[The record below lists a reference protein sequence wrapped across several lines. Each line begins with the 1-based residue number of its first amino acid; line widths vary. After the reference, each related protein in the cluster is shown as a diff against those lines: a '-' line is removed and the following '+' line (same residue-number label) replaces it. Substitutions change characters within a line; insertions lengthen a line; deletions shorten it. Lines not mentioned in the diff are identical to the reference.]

1 MGVLVDCDQ
10 HLYET
15 RTMWSDYADP
25 TDRELAL
32 GIVDDD
38 RGYAWLRWQG
48 RPLGM
53 ADVQLPHDTLAL
65 GEHRNRYRQG
75 LPASYSYDE
84 TLPEDYWAPRARV
97 AQARAMGLDEAVVFP
112 NYGLLWERPLS
123 GSLPALKVNMAAWN
137 RWCTVVVDDTGGA
150 LHPVGHVTLRDP
162 SWLDEQ
168 LRLLAAGGVRLAL
181 VAPALVDGRPLSHPD
196 HDTIWRAFVHH
207 GVTPVFHTADQ
218 PRAFDD
224 AWYTDPED
232 SIVSVLD
239 SIFLWTPAALAI
251 TDLILNATFDRHPEL
266 RIGIIELGAIWVPMY
281 LLMLDGGSDFTTRL
295 NGRPIASLRR
305 RPSEY
310 FRDHVRVASF
320 SYERPEHL
328 IRGAGDIF
336 MACSDY
342 PHSEGTDTPVA
353 DYASVGCEAG
363 EATALFGGNIGFLL
377 GQSS

>member
-1 MGVLVDCDQ
+1 MQSSCGRHRSMPASASGSWSTTTCAPRQSCRASAKLVRVGALVDCDQ

-25 TDRELAL
+25 ADRELAL

-48 RPLGM
+48 RPLGL

-75 LPASYSYDE
+75 LPASYSYDDV
-84 TLPEDYWAPRARV
+84 LPEDYWAPRARV
-97 AQARAMGLDEAVVFP
+97 AQAREMGFDEAVVFP
-112 NYGLLWERPLS
+112 NFGLLWERPLS
-123 GSLPALKVNMAAWN
+123 GSLAALKVNMSAWN
-137 RWCTVVVDDTGGA
+137 RWCAVVVDETGGA

-162 SWLDEQ
+162 IWLDGQ
-168 LRLLAAGGVRLAL
+168 LRQLAAGGVRLAL
-181 VAPALVDGRPLSHPD
+181 VAPALVDGRPLSHAD
-196 HDTIWRAFVHH
+196 HDPIWRSFVHH

-224 AWYTDPED
+224 AWYTDPDD

-239 SIFLWTPAALAI
+239 SIFLWTPAALSI

-295 NGRPIASLRR
+295 NGRPIAEL
-305 RPSEY
+305 
-310 FRDHVRVASF
+310 
-320 SYERPEHL
+320 
-328 IRGAGDIF
+328 
-336 MACSDY
+336 
-342 PHSEGTDTPVA
+342 
-353 DYASVGCEAG
+353 
-363 EATALFGGNIGFLL
+363 
-377 GQSS
+377 